1 MISSLNIKIKSHLV
15 MLLFSLFV
23 AGSFIFGK
31 IFAEIIKPELLT
43 FYRFLLGAIILGSY
57 LSYSKNL
64 SRAILIKP
72 WRYFVLSGIYSIYF
86 VFMFIALRH
95 TSTISTS
102 AIFALMP
109 FSTLILDSLFFNKKS
124 KPLIWLALGF
134 SSFGALFI
142 VFDGSLHNALSF
154 KLDYGEFIF
163 LIGTVVY
170 STYALFQPRL
180 NNGENLLITTFGVL
194 TAGTVILGVTLVIQD
209 QNFIPE
215 AIPLGLIFLVIYL
228 AIFASIGT
236 ILCLNYASNK
246 IPGTNVMAYSLL
258 IPFWVL
264 LVESFVK
271 DGLAPAYTYV
281 GIMPIGLGLLILYRN
296 S

>member
-15 MLLFSLFV
+15 MFLFSLFV
-23 AGSFIFGK
+23 TGSFIFGK
-31 IFAEIIKPELLT
+31 LYAEIIKPELLT
-43 FYRFLLGAIILGSY
+43 FYRFLFGALILGSY
-57 LSYSKNL
+57 LVYSKNL
-64 SRAILIKP
+64 SRSILFRP
-72 WRYFVLSGIYSIYF
+72 WRYLVLGGIYSVYF
-86 VFMFIALRH
+86 VFMFIALRY

-109 FSTLILDSLFFNKKS
+109 FSTLILDSLLFNKKS
-124 KPLIWLALGF
+124 KPLIWLALGL

-142 VFDGSLHNALSF
+142 VFDGSLQNALKF
-154 KLDYGEFIF
+154 KMDYGELIF
-163 LIGTVVY
+163 LIGTIVY
-170 STYALFQPRL
+170 SSYALLQPRL
-180 NNGENLLITTFGVL
+180 NNSEHLLITTFGVL
-194 TAGTVILGVTLVIQD
+194 IAGTLIVGSTLVIQGESFTPD
-209 QNFIPE
+209 TIS
-215 AIPLGLIFLVIYL
+215 LGLILLVIYL

-264 LVESFVK
+264 LVESFGNE
-271 DGLAPAYTYV
+271 GLAPAYTYI
-281 GIMPIGLGLLILYRN
+281 GIVPIGMGLIFLYRN

>member
-15 MLLFSLFV
+15 MFLFSLFV
-23 AGSFIFGK
+23 TGSFIFGK
-31 IFAEIIKPELLT
+31 LYAEIIEPELLT
-43 FYRFLLGAIILGSY
+43 FYRFLFGALILGSY
-57 LSYSKNL
+57 LVYSKNL
-64 SRAILIKP
+64 SRSILFRP
-72 WRYFVLSGIYSIYF
+72 WRYLVLGGIYSVYF
-86 VFMFIALRH
+86 VFMFIALRY

-109 FSTLILDSLFFNKKS
+109 FFTLILDSLLFNKKS
-124 KPLIWLALGF
+124 KPLIWLALGL

-142 VFDGSLHNALSF
+142 VFDGSLQNALKF
-154 KLDYGEFIF
+154 KMDYGELIF
-163 LIGTVVY
+163 LIGTIVY
-170 STYALFQPRL
+170 SSYALLQPRL
-180 NNGENLLITTFGVL
+180 NNSEHLLITTFGVL
-194 TAGTVILGVTLVIQD
+194 IAGTLIVGSTLVIQGESFTPD
-209 QNFIPE
+209 TIS
-215 AIPLGLIFLVIYL
+215 LGLIFLVIYL

-264 LVESFVK
+264 LVESFGNE
-271 DGLAPAYTYV
+271 GLAPAYTYI
-281 GIMPIGLGLLILYRN
+281 GIVPIGMGLIFLYRN

>member
-15 MLLFSLFV
+15 MFLFSLFV
-23 AGSFIFGK
+23 TGSFIFGK
-31 IFAEIIKPELLT
+31 LYAEIIEPELLT
-43 FYRFLLGAIILGSY
+43 FYRFLFGALILGSY
-57 LSYSKNL
+57 LVYSKNL
-64 SRAILIKP
+64 SRSILFRP
-72 WRYFVLSGIYSIYF
+72 WRYLVLGGIYSVYF
-86 VFMFIALRH
+86 VFMFIALRY

-109 FSTLILDSLFFNKKS
+109 FSTLILDSLLFNKKS
-124 KPLIWLALGF
+124 KPLIWLALGL

-142 VFDGSLHNALSF
+142 VFDGSLQNALKF
-154 KLDYGEFIF
+154 KMDYGELIF
-163 LIGTVVY
+163 LIGTIVY
-170 STYALFQPRL
+170 SSYALLQPRL
-180 NNGENLLITTFGVL
+180 NNSEHLLITTFGVL
-194 TAGTVILGVTLVIQD
+194 IAGTLIVGSTLVIQGESFTPD
-209 QNFIPE
+209 TIS
-215 AIPLGLIFLVIYL
+215 LGIIFLVIYL

-264 LVESFVK
+264 LVESFGNE
-271 DGLAPAYTYV
+271 GLAPAYTYI
-281 GIMPIGLGLLILYRN
+281 GIVPIGMGLIFLYRN

>member
-15 MLLFSLFV
+15 MFLFSLFV
-23 AGSFIFGK
+23 TGSFIFGK
-31 IFAEIIKPELLT
+31 LYAEVIEPELLT
-43 FYRFLLGAIILGSY
+43 FYRFLFGALILGSY
-57 LSYSKNL
+57 LVYSKNL
-64 SRAILIKP
+64 SRSILFRP
-72 WRYFVLSGIYSIYF
+72 WRYLVLGGIYSVYF
-86 VFMFIALRH
+86 VFMFIALRY

-109 FSTLILDSLFFNKKS
+109 FSTLILDSLLFNKKS
-124 KPLIWLALGF
+124 KPLIWLALGL

-142 VFDGSLHNALSF
+142 VFDGSLQNALKF
-154 KLDYGEFIF
+154 KMDYGELIF
-163 LIGTVVY
+163 LIGTIVY
-170 STYALFQPRL
+170 SSYALLQPRL
-180 NNGENLLITTFGVL
+180 NNSEHLLITTFGVL
-194 TAGTVILGVTLVIQD
+194 IAGTLIVGSTLVIQGESFTPD
-209 QNFIPE
+209 TIS
-215 AIPLGLIFLVIYL
+215 LGLIFLVIYL

-264 LVESFVK
+264 LVESFGNE
-271 DGLAPAYTYV
+271 GLAPAYTYI
-281 GIMPIGLGLLILYRN
+281 GIVPIGMGLIFLYRN

>member
-31 IFAEIIKPELLT
+31 IFAEIIQPELLT
-43 FYRFLLGAIILGSY
+43 FYRFLLGSLILGSY

-64 SRAILIKP
+64 SQAILIRP

-124 KPLIWLALGF
+124 KPLIWLALGL

-142 VFDGSLHNALSF
+142 VFDGSFNNALNF

-163 LIGTVVY
+163 LIGTIVY

-194 TAGTVILGVTLVIQD
+194 TAGTVILGITLIIQD
-209 QNFIPE
+209 QNFIPDK
-215 AIPLGLIFLVIYL
+215 ISIGLISLIIYL

-236 ILCLNYASNK
+236 ILCLNYASTK

-271 DGLAPAYTYV
+271 DGLAPAYTYI
-281 GIMPIGLGLLILYRN
+281 GIVPIGLGLLILYRN

>member
-31 IFAEIIKPELLT
+31 IFAEIIQPELLT
-43 FYRFLLGAIILGSY
+43 FYRFLLGSLILGSY

-64 SRAILIKP
+64 SQAILIRP

-124 KPLIWLALGF
+124 KPLIWLALGL

-142 VFDGSLHNALSF
+142 VFDGSFNNALNF

-163 LIGTVVY
+163 LIGTIIY

-194 TAGTVILGVTLVIQD
+194 TAGTVILGITLIIQD
-209 QNFIPE
+209 QNFIPDK
-215 AIPLGLIFLVIYL
+215 ISIGLISLIIYL

-236 ILCLNYASNK
+236 ILCLNYASTK

-271 DGLAPAYTYV
+271 DGLAPAYTYI
-281 GIMPIGLGLLILYRN
+281 GIVPIGLGLLILYRN

>member
-15 MLLFSLFV
+15 MFLFSLFV
-23 AGSFIFGK
+23 TGSFIFGK
-31 IFAEIIKPELLT
+31 LYAEIIEPELLT
-43 FYRFLLGAIILGSY
+43 FYRFLFGALILGSY
-57 LSYSKNL
+57 LIYSKNL
-64 SRAILIKP
+64 SRSILFRP
-72 WRYFVLSGIYSIYF
+72 WRYLVLGGIYSVYF
-86 VFMFIALRH
+86 VFMFIALRY

-109 FSTLILDSLFFNKKS
+109 FSTLILDSLLFNKKS
-124 KPLIWLALGF
+124 KPLIWLALGL

-142 VFDGSLHNALSF
+142 VFDGSLQNALKF
-154 KLDYGEFIF
+154 KMDYGEFIF
-163 LIGTVVY
+163 LIGTIVY
-170 STYALFQPRL
+170 SSYALLQPRL
-180 NNGENLLITTFGVL
+180 NNSEHLLITTFGVL
-194 TAGTVILGVTLVIQD
+194 IAGTLIVGSTLVIQGESFTPD
-209 QNFIPE
+209 TIS
-215 AIPLGLIFLVIYL
+215 LGLILLVIYL

-264 LVESFVK
+264 LVESFGNE
-271 DGLAPAYTYV
+271 GLAPAYTYI
-281 GIMPIGLGLLILYRN
+281 GIVPIGMGLIFLYRN

>member
-31 IFAEIIKPELLT
+31 IFAGIIQPELLT
-43 FYRFLLGAIILGSY
+43 FYRFLLGALILGSY
-57 LSYSKNL
+57 LSFSKKL
-64 SRAILIKP
+64 SRAILIRP

-124 KPLIWLALGF
+124 KTLIWLALGL

-142 VFDGSLHNALSF
+142 VFDGSLHNALNF
-154 KLDYGEFIF
+154 KLDYGELVF
-163 LIGTVVY
+163 LIGTIVY

-209 QNFIPE
+209 QNFIPDT
-215 AIPLGLIFLVIYL
+215 ITLGLIFLVIYL

-246 IPGTNVMAYSLL
+246 IPGPNVMAYSLL

-281 GIMPIGLGLLILYRN
+281 GIVPIGLGLLILYRN

>member
-15 MLLFSLFV
+15 MFLFSLFV
-23 AGSFIFGK
+23 TGSFIFGK
-31 IFAEIIKPELLT
+31 LYAEIIEPELLT
-43 FYRFLLGAIILGSY
+43 FYRFLFGALILGSY
-57 LSYSKNL
+57 LVYSKNL
-64 SRAILIKP
+64 SRSILFRP
-72 WRYFVLSGIYSIYF
+72 WRYLVLGGIYSVYF
-86 VFMFIALRH
+86 VFMFIALRY

-109 FSTLILDSLFFNKKS
+109 FSTLILDSLLFNKKS
-124 KPLIWLALGF
+124 KPLIWLALGL

-142 VFDGSLHNALSF
+142 VFDGSLQNALKF
-154 KLDYGEFIF
+154 KMDYGELIF
-163 LIGTVVY
+163 LIGTIVY
-170 STYALFQPRL
+170 SSYALLQPRL
-180 NNGENLLITTFGVL
+180 NNSEHLLITTFGVL
-194 TAGTVILGVTLVIQD
+194 IAGTLIVGSTLVIQGES
-209 QNFIPE
+209 FTPATIS
-215 AIPLGLIFLVIYL
+215 LGLILLVIYL

-264 LVESFVK
+264 LVESFGNE
-271 DGLAPAYTYV
+271 GLAPAYTYI
-281 GIMPIGLGLLILYRN
+281 GIVPIGMGLIFLYRN